1 MIIEEKYKLVTDELD
16 KVLNNLPGKLVAID
30 GKDGSGKTTLGRF
43 LAFNYNVSLIETDLF
58 LKEEQDS
65 FTYYEDQIN
74 RIIERRL
81 SIPRPVI
88 VEGVAILELL
98 EKLNRPKDYLIY
110 VENEEFEGSHGL
122 SEKLSKYEERYKPKG
137 SADFIL
143 YLKN

>member
-1 MIIEEKYKLVTDELD
+1 MEEKYKLVTNELD

-30 GKDGSGKTTLGRF
+30 GRDRSGKTTLGRF

-58 LKEEQDS
+58 LIKQQDS
-65 FTYYEDQIN
+65 FTYEDQIN

-88 VEGVAILELL
+88 VEGVAILKLL
-98 EKLNRPKDYLIY
+98 EKLKRTKDYRIY

-122 SEKLSKYEERYKPKG
+122 SEKFK
-137 SADFIL
+137 
-143 YLKN
+143 